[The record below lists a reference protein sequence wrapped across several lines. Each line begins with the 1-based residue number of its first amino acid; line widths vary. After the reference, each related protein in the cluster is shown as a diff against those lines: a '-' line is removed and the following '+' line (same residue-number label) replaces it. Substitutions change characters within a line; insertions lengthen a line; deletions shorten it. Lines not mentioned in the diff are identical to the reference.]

1 MRADATTRLREFS
14 GIANVYLGW
23 GIKIIPT
30 RPGSRRY
37 RPRSLKMIE
46 KLKTASLIAGAA
58 LLVVACGEKKA
69 EEAPAA
75 EAPAA
80 EEAAP
85 AADAMA
91 PAADAMAPA
100 ADAAAPAADAM
111 APAADAAAA
120 PAPAPAQ

>member
-1 MRADATTRLREFS
+1 LHEFA
-14 GIANVYLGW
+14 GIANVYRSW
-23 GIKIIPT
+23 GIKAEPT
-30 RPGSRRY
+30 QLVLGSGESTYRR
-37 RPRSLKMIE
+37 LNMTVIE
-46 KLKTASLIAGAA
+46 KLKTASIIAGAA

-80 EEAAP
+80 EAAP
-85 AADAMA
+85 APEAA

-100 ADAAAPAADAM
+100 ADAAAPAADAAAPA

-120 PAPAPAQ
+120 PAAPAAK